1 MPNNQELED
10 TDVEPLVKPGIYHFR
25 NKSNHHHHKPYKYKS
40 IFKRA
45 VFKNGEFN
53 IEKFNSNKK
62 HRFFTTWFVTM
73 VRARWRWTLLNFV
86 TAFISIWLFFG
97 CLYWL
102 IAMGHG
108 DFNNNETIN
117 GTEWTPCI
125 REIYNFTSAFLFS
138 IEVHTTVAYGHR
150 KITLECPDAIFTM
163 CMQCIVSMIFQAF
176 MIGILFAKLT
186 RPKNRTQTILFSKNA
201 VIYAKDGKM
210 CIVFRVGDMRKSRI
224 LNIKALMYIIR
235 MDRNDSFDEF
245 EQIALNVEL
254 DGCESTFFLWPISVI
269 HVIDETSPF
278 YNISAPDL
286 LSGRLEI
293 LVVFEGIIESTGQ
306 PLQAKSSYTSNEIL
320 WGHRFVPMIDFN
332 YEKKRYNVDFSK
344 LGVTEEIDTP
354 LCSVHEYESILR
366 ENSKEISLMTDDVIR
381 NQNSMSVDIRQN
393 PFPSVMDKRH

>member
-1 MPNNQELED
+1 MTMDMVRSAMLLNNQELSGE
-10 TDVEPLVKPGIYHFR
+10 TEVEPLVKPGIYHYR
-25 NKSNHHHHKPYKYKS
+25 NRSNHHKPYKYKHYY
-40 IFKRA
+40 KRA

-53 IEKFNSNKK
+53 IEKFNSKK
-62 HRFFTTWFVTM
+62 LRFFTTWFVTM
-73 VRARWRWTLLNFV
+73 VKARWRWTLLNFV
-86 TAFISIWLFFG
+86 MAFISIWLFFG

-108 DFNNNETIN
+108 DFNNNEIVN

-163 CMQCIVSMIFQAF
+163 CMQCIVSTIFQAF

-201 VIYAKDGKM
+201 VIYSKDGKM
-210 CIVFRVGDMRKSRI
+210 CVVFRVGDMRKSRI

-235 MDRNDSFDEF
+235 MDRDDILDEF
-245 EQIALNVEL
+245 EQISLNVEL
-254 DGCESTFFLWPISVI
+254 DGCESTFFLWPVSVV
-269 HVIDETSPF
+269 HVIDKTSPF

-286 LSGRLEI
+286 LSGGLEI

-306 PLQAKSSYTSNEIL
+306 PVQAKSSYTSNEIL

-332 YEKKRYNVDFSK
+332 YEKNVYNVDFSK
-344 LGVTEEIDTP
+344 LGETEEIDTP

-366 ENSKEISLMTDDVIR
+366 ENSREISLLADDVLR
-381 NQNSMSVDIRQN
+381 
-393 PFPSVMDKRH
+393 KRSSAS